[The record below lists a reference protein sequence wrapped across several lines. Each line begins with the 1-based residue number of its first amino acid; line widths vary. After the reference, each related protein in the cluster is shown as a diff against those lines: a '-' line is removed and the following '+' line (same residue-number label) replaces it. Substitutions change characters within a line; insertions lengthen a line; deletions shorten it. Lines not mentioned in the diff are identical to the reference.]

1 MESDR
6 WQSKRY
12 QRGCD
17 AIDRVCW
24 AYGESVGEG
33 GGLGG
38 GRQRNRRGEASL
50 HGLDGLESRT
60 TPKSLVEVES
70 QSAGSH
76 CGQLE
81 WVRGGKGGDGE
92 KSWTRPEVEVRKSNC
107 SPSSSANHMT
117 LFSKRPISSRLLPCA
132 AFIREAARNQGKQ
145 AFFLLLRFEDCL
157 LVNYDHDVP

>member
-1 MESDR
+1 MQVRMCCTYSRSGISGDYS
-6 WQSKRY
+6 QP
-12 QRGCD
+12 
-17 AIDRVCW
+17 
-24 AYGESVGEG
+24 VGEG

-38 GRQRNRRGEASL
+38 GRQRNWRREATL

-60 TPKSLVEVES
+60 APESLVQVES

-81 WVRGGKGGDGE
+81 WVGGGRGDGE

-117 LFSKRPISSRLLPCA
+117 RFSKPPLPSRLLPCLL
-132 AFIREAARNQGKQ
+132 QC
-145 AFFLLLRFEDCL
+145 LLLMRDVRWNCI
-157 LVNYDHDVP
+157 VNSYNFFTMGNSKIPGTTYVDAY